1 MLKCCF
7 NCGSTECSI
16 AKCPHPKNPAEINRR
31 KEEFNAMFGSMGT
44 PRYFKIFQLQRNFPN
59 CYFSRPIGNSRYLK
73 LCFSI
78 ELIVVDF
85 VFETNFFFAY
95 LL

>member
-1 MLKCCF
+1 MAKCCF

-44 PRYFKIFQLQRNFPN
+44 PRYFSICQL
-59 CYFSRPIGNSRYLK
+59 
-73 LCFSI
+73 
-78 ELIVVDF
+78 
-85 VFETNFFFAY
+85 
-95 LL
+95 